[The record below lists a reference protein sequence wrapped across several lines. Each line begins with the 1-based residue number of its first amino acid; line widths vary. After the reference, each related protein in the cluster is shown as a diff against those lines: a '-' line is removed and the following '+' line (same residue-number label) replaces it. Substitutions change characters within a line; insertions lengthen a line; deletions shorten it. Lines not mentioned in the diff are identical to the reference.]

1 MEYEKL
7 YLKTFNE
14 VHSNIE
20 NYIKNELIE
29 YINKDYGFNKASNEI
44 LEESE
49 KKFETNKFNTT
60 NPYTDLI
67 YIFNNER
74 KKYSKNFN
82 ENVFKR
88 DVKPVFDNLQI
99 NEYSFEDLIK
109 DLAEYY
115 SETDT
120 YRIFRNENRLF
131 ELIYK
136 SEDFSRFEI
145 KEYDTILENT
155 EIFKYYCKL
164 VNPQGNNP
172 MMLNG
177 IETENNQDNKAT
189 KKINKQVFDLNEQAL
204 ILNLCLEDKNS
215 IPLTEKTKLLILIGE
230 INEEKIFN
238 EDSSINNFYK
248 KVNEGCQRRGSISNM
263 IKVIE
268 SIIIKTEPYFL
279 NITKQTLNTHKAKLI
294 SEEKRTKN
302 T

>member
-14 VHSNIE
+14 VHSNTE

-29 YINKDYGFNKASNEI
+29 YINKDFEFNKVSNEI
-44 LEESE
+44 LEESR

-145 KEYDTILENT
+145 KEYDTVLENT
-155 EIFKYYCKL
+155 EIFNYYRGLVYPESKQIKESSIDKSIEISKEKYKHDFE
-164 VNPQGNNP
+164 
-172 MMLNG
+172 
-177 IETENNQDNKAT
+177 ID
-189 KKINKQVFDLNEQAL
+189 EQAL
-204 ILNLCLEDKNS
+204 VLNLCLADKNS
-215 IPLTEKTKLLILIGE
+215 IPLTEKIKLLILIGE
-230 INEEKIFN
+230 IKDKTIFS
-238 EDSSINNFYK
+238 EDITNNQFYHK
-248 KVNEGCQRRGSISNM
+248 ANKGIYRRGSTKTM
-263 IKVIE
+263 IENINSILNKIE
-268 SIIIKTEPYFL
+268 NEEL
-279 NITKQTLNTHKAKLI
+279 NITNQTLKKHRTTLI
-294 SEEKRTKN
+294 SEQNNMQKI
-302 T
+302 